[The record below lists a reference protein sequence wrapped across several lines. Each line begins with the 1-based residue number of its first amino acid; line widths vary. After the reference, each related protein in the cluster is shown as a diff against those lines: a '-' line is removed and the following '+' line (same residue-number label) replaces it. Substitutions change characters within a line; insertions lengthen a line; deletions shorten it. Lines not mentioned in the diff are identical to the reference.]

1 MRNKLAFATASLALA
16 FALSPA
22 HAADHKWGLKTGTPE
37 LKSAGALSFA
47 VDGIIIVGDPKGAT
61 VFAIDTGSAKGD
73 ASKVT
78 HSIDGLNE
86 KVAAALGTKEV
97 VIKDLAVNPASG
109 QIVLSVDAGGKP
121 TLVRIDEKG
130 AVSELSL
137 KGVAFSKVTLP
148 DAPEDKEVTKG
159 NRKVN
164 SRNEA
169 ITDVAYIN
177 GRVLVAGLSNGQ
189 SPSTVREL
197 AFPFEEGELGTALEI
212 YHAAHGKTEDYAV
225 VRAFIPLTIGG
236 ETSVLAGF
244 TCTPLVRF
252 PITGIEPG
260 KKLKGTTVAE
270 LGNRNMPLDMIA
282 YEKDGKT
289 WLLMANNNRGV
300 MKIDTD
306 GITKNPGL
314 TEPVKGGGTAGQT
327 FTTIKELEGTVQL
340 DKLNDTQAVVVI
352 QKDGALSLKTVPLP

>member
-1 MRNKLAFATASLALA
+1 MYAFIPALIVLILTQTSAS
-16 FALSPA
+16 
-22 HAADHKWGLKTGTPE
+22 AADWGLKSGNPE
-37 LKSAGALSFA
+37 LKSAGPLSFA
-47 VDGIIIVGDPKGAT
+47 VDGILIVGDPKAAT

-78 HSIDGLNE
+78 HAIDGLGE
-86 KVAAALGTKEV
+86 KIGAALGVKEV
-97 VIKDLAVNPASG
+97 TINDLAVNPATG
-109 QIVLSVDAGGKP
+109 QIILSVSAAGKP
-121 TLVRIDEKG
+121 ALVRIDEKG
-130 AVSELSL
+130 AVTEFVL
-137 KGVAFSKVTLP
+137 KNVPFSKVTLP

-159 NRKVN
+159 NRKSN
-164 SRNEA
+164 NRDES
-169 ITDVAYIN
+169 ITDVSYIN

-189 SPSTVREL
+189 SPSSVREL
-197 AFPFEEGELGTALEI
+197 AFPFDEGELGTSIEI
-212 YHAAHGKTEDYAV
+212 YHAAHGRSEDNAV

-260 KKLKGTTVAE
+260 KKIKGTTVAE
-270 LGNRNMPLDMIA
+270 LGNRNKPLDMIA

-289 WLLMANNNRGV
+289 WLLMANSARGV

-314 TEPVKGGGTAGQT
+314 TKPVGGGGTAGQT

-340 DKLNDTQAVVVI
+340 DKLNDTQAVIVI
-352 QKDGALSLKTVPLP
+352 QKENALTLKTIPLP